1 MFNFRSLAEI
11 VGKEDE
17 KDGYDANQVEYAD
30 ENQRPVSQA
39 GPSHESA
46 RAPADE
52 ASIEV
57 KDPFGDDEEPMDQSV
72 ATLKA
77 DDYERAEDQTGSSSN
92 GGLKVPVDTP
102 ELMVT
107 PVTPAPLD
115 EGEGASKQLGH

>member
-1 MFNFRSLAEI
+1 M
-11 VGKEDE
+11 
-17 KDGYDANQVEYAD
+17 
-30 ENQRPVSQA
+30 
-39 GPSHESA
+39 
-46 RAPADE
+46 
-52 ASIEV
+52 